1 MHRQSFYYHFRDKYE
16 LVNWIFN
23 EEFLS
28 FMKKNPHYNTRWSF
42 FNEIC
47 QYFYDN
53 RDFYRKV
60 LMVEEQNSF
69 SEYFSNFLQNIFY
82 QYLKIVLEENEDLD
96 FYIHFYTDAI
106 ISAVKRWISSEN
118 CYQPEKF
125 ISLIRSCLT
134 VSSITLHPAPSPLRV
149 LFHLMESSCITQLRE
164 THPAVPPIHDSI
176 KRVQFF
182 QKKDPVLFSYLS

>member
-1 MHRQSFYYHFRDKYE
+1 MPESNLTKKALADSLKKQLMHLPFNKITITDICQECGMHRQSFYYHFRDKYE

-134 VSSITLHPAPSPLRV
+134 VSSITPDEYVLDISSILPLHP
-149 LFHLMESSCITQLRE
+149 
-164 THPAVPPIHDSI
+164 
-176 KRVQFF
+176 
-182 QKKDPVLFSYLS
+182 